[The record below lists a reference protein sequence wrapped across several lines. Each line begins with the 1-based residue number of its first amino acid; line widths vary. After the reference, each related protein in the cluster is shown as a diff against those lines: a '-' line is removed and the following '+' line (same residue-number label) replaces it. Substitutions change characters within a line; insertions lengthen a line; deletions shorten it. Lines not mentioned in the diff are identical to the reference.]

1 MSFEQAKMIAK
12 AAVDLDRANRH
23 HEALQYYMDAS
34 QMLIELART
43 EKDDL
48 RRNAYVRERSSIICH
63 LLTSFERSIICHLIT
78 SPESVCTTYLY
89 FHEWCVTEESMKRAH
104 THNPHR
110 YKGHAV
116 SYLNRAEAIKKHE
129 RYLSFQKERQ
139 EEEAL
144 YGTDHFAERILGEN
158 LLRAGVSVSTKT
170 FFQETRMA
178 ILAFGAFW
186 SAKSRNV
193 IEKLVKLCEGKSD
206 VLCVVFLSSDRS
218 KTEFDRFTR
227 TFSSNEGFASVP
239 FHRRDIKGKL
249 SQRFQIDDSRLP
261 KLVLIDCKANGNVL
275 TTDAG
280 AAFEGSGSSD
290 PLNVWISMSCDKT
303 PLIDKALSSNGEDTT
318 KKQSV
323 LLRTR
328 ELLSTTASSAGQ
340 EKVTL
345 ETLMKSLN
353 TEFGEEVVLSV
364 RRIVLSSFKTQSFDF
379 CSFDFKCAG
388 TC

>member
-1 MSFEQAKMIAK
+1 MMMMNSKRDSFSLKIQKDTIEKKMSFEQAKMIAK
-12 AAVDLDRANRH
+12 AAVDLDRSNRH

-48 RRNAYVRERSSIICH
+48 RRNA
-63 LLTSFERSIICHLIT
+63 F
-78 SPESVCTTYLY
+78 
-89 FHEWCVTEESMKRAH
+89 KQ
-104 THNPHR
+104 
-110 YKGHAV
+110 HAV

-353 TEFGEEVVLSV
+353 TEFGEEVVSSV